1 MRLVLVRHAQAFD
14 RDPAAWPDDSRRP
27 LTAAGR
33 RRFSRLAG
41 VVGRVV
47 GEVDLVESSRF
58 TRAWQTA
65 LLLEEAAKWPGPHRL
80 ELLEREEED
89 AIGEL
94 IERLGEKRRLTT
106 LVWVGHEPQL
116 GRLASALLGRAPDA
130 GVVRLRKG
138 AVLQL
143 RVSFGERI
151 SACVESL
158 LHPAFAARR

>member
-1 MRLVLVRHAQAFD
+1 MRLVLVRHARAFE
-14 RDPAAWPDDSRRP
+14 RDPVAWPDDSRRP

-33 RRFSRLAG
+33 RRFSRLASL
-41 VVGRVV
+41 VGRVV
-47 GEVDLVESSRF
+47 GEADLLESSRF

-65 LLLEEAAKWPGPHRL
+65 LLLGEAAKWPAPHRL
-80 ELLEREEED
+80 ELLEREDEG

-94 IERLGEKRRLTT
+94 IDRLREKRRLST

-116 GRLASALLGRAPDA
+116 GHLASSLLGSGPEC
-130 GVVRLRKG
+130 GLVRLRKG

-143 RVSFGERI
+143 KLSFGERI
-151 SACVESL
+151 SACAESL